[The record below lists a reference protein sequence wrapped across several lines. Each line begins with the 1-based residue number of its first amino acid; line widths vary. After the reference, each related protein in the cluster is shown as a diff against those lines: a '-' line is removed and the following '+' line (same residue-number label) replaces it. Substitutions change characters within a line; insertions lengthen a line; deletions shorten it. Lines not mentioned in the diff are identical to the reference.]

1 MSSPSDSAP
10 TDPLPTDLADQVAD
24 ILRAHLPAG
33 APGADTIEELAA
45 FCAALA
51 ATNQHINLT
60 GVTDPQGM
68 ALRHVLD
75 SLTVSPLLQSAASLM
90 DLGSGGGLP
99 GIPLAIAHPELTV
112 TLVESRERK
121 AAALAEL
128 VESLGLSPR
137 VTAVHAR
144 GEKWLAE
151 HEVDIVVARAV
162 DQTARLLKT
171 LRPVREQFGRLIL
184 MKGPKADEELA
195 TVKPRLA
202 SLGFRYP
209 EVHEA
214 ALPEEA
220 GRRVLLVFDEAG

>member
-1 MSSPSDSAP
+1 MSLPPDATPTGPSGDE
-10 TDPLPTDLADQVAD
+10 LAEQVAD
-24 ILRAHLPAG
+24 ILRAHLPTG
-33 APGADTIEELAA
+33 APGADAVEGLAGY
-45 FCAALA
+45 CAALA
-51 ATNQHINLT
+51 AANEHINLT

-75 SLTVSPLLQSAASLM
+75 SLTVSPLLQGAASLM

-112 TLVESRERK
+112 TLVESRARK

-128 VESLGLSPR
+128 VATLGLGQR

-144 GEKWLAE
+144 GEAWLAE
-151 HEVDIVVARAV
+151 HEVDIVVVRAV

-171 LRPVREQFGRLIL
+171 LRPVRRQFGRLIM
-184 MKGPKADEELA
+184 MKGPKAEEELA
-195 TVKPRLA
+195 TVKPRLH
-202 SLGFRYP
+202 SLGFAYP

-214 ALPEEA
+214 ELPDGA
-220 GRRVLLVFDEAG
+220 GHRVLLVFDEEG